1 MWAAA
6 RWKPILFQK
15 EREWINSTLFVFEH
29 DGNLWRGIRPT
40 PTLSRSRWLQ
50 HDAKIRPRQI
60 LRGSKRKKR
69 EGWKDEVKRHE
80 NSSRERS
87 MWRKCHRAATLSLGI
102 HFLHPRRG
110 KSRFYPVEKM
120 YFVITAWWRHLIT
133 HRTRMVPIFRQRHV
147 TKLRW
152 DR

>member
-1 MWAAA
+1 MIYTAVYMRAEA

-15 EREWINSTLFVFEH
+15 EREWINFTLFVFEH
-29 DGNLWRGIRPT
+29 DGNLWRGVRPT

-87 MWRKCHRAATLSLGI
+87 MWRKRHRSDALVRNPLS
-102 HFLHPRRG
+102 
-110 KSRFYPVEKM
+110 SSS
-120 YFVITAWWRHLIT
+120 
-133 HRTRMVPIFRQRHV
+133 TRKVSI
-147 TKLRW
+147 LSG
-152 DR
+152 